1 MKTNLKTKVAV
12 ATVAIAA
19 GAGGVAVFAT
29 NGSAAPPD
37 EMSAI
42 LKTMSAYELALNA
55 SSTEKVLPLYTDD
68 GIFMPPYSASA
79 IGTAALRKAYGEVFK
94 AITLQV
100 KFTVAEVVEMSP
112 EWAYVR
118 TNSAGTVTVHAS
130 GSKSVEANQELFIL
144 KKGADQ
150 AWRIAR
156 YSFSST
162 NPPK

>member
-1 MKTNLKTKVAV
+1 MKVSLKNKVAV

-19 GAGGVAVFAT
+19 GAGGLALSSNDGTDSTGGDKV
-29 NGSAAPPD
+29 
-37 EMSAI
+37 AI
-42 LKTMSAYELALNA
+42 LKTMSAYESALNA
-55 SSTEKVLPLYTDD
+55 SSTDKVLPLYTED
-68 GIFMPPYSASA
+68 GIFMPPYSNSA
-79 IGTAALRKAYGEVFK
+79 IGTTALRKAYSDVFK

-112 EWAYVR
+112 EWAFVR

-130 GSKSVEANQELFIL
+130 GSKSAEANQELFIL
-144 KKGADQ
+144 KKGADRT
-150 AWRIAR
+150 WRIAR